1 MPILTEY
8 EKLEEKIG
16 WLNEDQQKLV
26 SIDQFLLMQ
35 SDQKALRER
44 LNRLEQKQT
53 QFNEREQQLNNFL
66 EQFVEEVKNQKQMYE
81 FGDSSKKLFEKGIY
95 QLKGELSVR
104 MVKEYQKQQ
113 QVTIGGKIGKNENSA
128 PISTP
133 GQWRRCDPFRIVGSI
148 LLFMFIIYTVDQM
161 NEQKEN
167 RLKMNASIVAELEEQ
182 KLSNANKF
190 AELEQQKLSNANKFA
205 ELAQQKLSN
214 ANKFA
219 EIEQQNAL
227 QQEKVVKLQKYQKEQ
242 QLDIVDLQKTVDTLE
257 KIGLVPANRWD
268 STACHD
274 KLALSEPDRLIVQHT
289 GEGWGSVR
297 AEKPM
302 SNPYGISYFEVKIL
316 EGTAGILVGL
326 ATKQMPLDKWVGNH
340 DGTFAYGSYGDF
352 WGHEVDRCC
361 HTADG
366 RPVIGRKP
374 PFCVGDVIGCGFNLA
389 TRQIIYT
396 KNGQRLDN
404 ANLFIDSAA
413 DLVVNSATDLFPCVS
428 LGNPGTK
435 IEANFGPD
443 FKYKF

>member
-1 MPILTEY
+1 MAPLSINIMPILTEY
-8 EKLEEKIG
+8 ERLEEKIG

-35 SDQKALRER
+35 SDQKALLEK

-66 EQFVEEVKNQKQMYE
+66 EQFVEEQNNK
-81 FGDSSKKLFEKGIY
+81 FEKGR
-95 QLKGELSVR
+95 LSAK
-104 MVKEYQKQQ
+104 MVEEYPKQQ

-128 PISTP
+128 AFSTS
-133 GQWRRCDPFRIVGSI
+133 GVWRRCDSFRIVGSI
-148 LLFMFIIYTVDQM
+148 LLFMFIIYTVHQM
-161 NEQKEN
+161 NEQKGF
-167 RLKMNASIVAELEEQ
+167 RLKMNAFVVAE
-182 KLSNANKF
+182 F
-190 AELEQQKLSNANKFA
+190 D
-205 ELAQQKLSN
+205 QQKLSN

-219 EIEQQNAL
+219 EIEQHNAL
-227 QQEKVVKLQKYQKEQ
+227 QQEKVVKLQKYLKEQ
-242 QLDIVDLQKTVDTLE
+242 QLDIVDLQKIVDTLKE
-257 KIGLVPANRWD
+257 IGQVPENRWD
-268 STACHD
+268 SAACHD
-274 KLALSEPDRLIVQHT
+274 KLALSEPDRLIVQLN

-302 SNPYGISYFEVKIL
+302 SNPYGIAYIEVKIL
-316 EGTAGILVGL
+316 GETAGVLIGL
-326 ATKQMPLDKWVGNH
+326 ATTQMPLGEWVGH
-340 DGTFAYGSYGDF
+340 YKGTFAYGSHGDF
-352 WGHEVDRCC
+352 WGHEIDGCC

-366 RPVIGRKP
+366 RPVIGGKP
-374 PFCVGDVIGCGFNLA
+374 KFEKGDIIGCGVNLA

-404 ANLFIDSAA
+404 ANLFVDSAA
-413 DLVVNSATDLFPCVS
+413 DSIAVLFPCVS